1 MKQQIIIKMDAQDF
15 ERLSN
20 TSMGWLHGRWQDQ
33 INEGRFESPHIC
45 ELAKKMEWAYWFD
58 NPVAFIMAK
67 SYLSTKRISFFATE
81 DLWLG
86 ESVIFTDYMGAKE
99 VANV

>member
-20 TSMGWLHGRWQDQ
+20 NSMGWLHGRWKDQ
-33 INEGRFESPHIC
+33 INEGRFESPDIC

-67 SYLSTKRISFFATE
+67 SYLSTNRIPFFVTE

-86 ESVIFTDYMGAKE
+86 ESVIFTQYFEAKE